1 MVEENTSIVDAP
13 AANWG
18 DGISE
23 GNRVGVTDKYESL
36 DGLAGGYRELVS
48 KMGSRVDIPNDE
60 TSAENRSAF
69 YQKLGM
75 PGDVSG
81 YTKPTM
87 AEGMAL
93 DEDFFGD
100 MAGIAHSEGVSDK
113 QFSAFVNR
121 VIERQ
126 AKAEEIQVAEDKRI
140 NEEAATKLH
149 EDWGVDYDKNVEVSK
164 RALRELVPDD
174 IKEAFTNILVDN
186 NLDNNPV
193 FIKVMNS
200 IGAKMLDDTLVKGS
214 PPKEEAGFV
223 PKFPQSAD
231 MYATMEGE
239 EGVKSRAY
247 FEAQGHVY
255 P

>member
-1 MVEENTSIVDAP
+1 MADETSIVDAP
-13 AANWG
+13 WTE
-18 DGISE
+18 GISE
-23 GNRVGVTDKYESL
+23 ENLASVSKYESK
-36 DGLAGGYRELVS
+36 DALAGGYRELVS
-48 KMGSRVDIPNDE
+48 KMGTQVEMPTDE

-81 YTKPTM
+81 YTKPTI
-87 AEGMAL
+87 AEGLSL
-93 DEDFFGD
+93 DEEFFGD
-100 MAGIAHSEGVSDK
+100 MAGIAHAEGVSDK

-126 AKAEEIQVAEDKRI
+126 VKAAELQVAEETRI
-140 NEEAATKLH
+140 NEEAVKKLH

-164 RALRELVPDD
+164 RALKELVPDEM
-174 IKEAFTNILVDN
+174 KEAFTDILVDN

-214 PPKEEAGFV
+214 LPKEESGFV
-223 PKFPQSAD
+223 PKFPKSAE
-231 MYATMEGE
+231 MYAGMEGD
-239 EGVKSRAY
+239 EGVKSRKY
-247 FEAQGHVY
+247 FEDRGHVY

>member
-1 MVEENTSIVDAP
+1 MAEETSIVDAP
-13 AANWG
+13 WTE
-18 DGISE
+18 GITAENLE
-23 GNRVGVTDKYESL
+23 GVSKYESK
-36 DGLAGGYRELVS
+36 DALAKGYNDLVS
-48 KMGSRVDIPNDE
+48 KMGTRVEMPTDE
-60 TSAENRSAF
+60 TTPENRSAF

-81 YTKPTM
+81 YTKPTV
-87 AEGMAL
+87 AEGMAI
-93 DEDFFGD
+93 DEEFFGD
-100 MAGIAHSEGVSDK
+100 MASIAHAEGVSDK

-121 VIERQ
+121 VLERQ
-126 AKAEEIQVAEDKRI
+126 MKAEEIQAAEDKRI
-140 NEEAATKLH
+140 NEEAVTKLH

-164 RALRELVPDD
+164 RALRELVPDE

-186 NLDNNPV
+186 NLDNNPI

-214 PPKEEAGFV
+214 LIEKKGDGFV
-223 PKFPQSAD
+223 PKFPKSPE

-239 EGVKSRAY
+239 EGTKARAY
-247 FEAQGHVY
+247 FEAKGHVY